1 MRLKSA
7 GQFRA
12 VYEARLSHGS
22 GPMMVYARPNDL
34 GYTRLGLSVSRRVG
48 GAVKRNRVKRLL
60 REAFRLQRRDLPGG
74 YDVVINVRPHEP
86 LEVAEYQRL
95 LAGAMRVL
103 DERWTSKRHS
113 AGDPKTSGGSASWPA
128 R

>member
-22 GPMMVYARPNDL
+22 GPLVIYARPNDL
-34 GYTRLGLSVSRRVG
+34 GHLRLGLSVSRRVG
-48 GAVKRNRVKRLL
+48 GAVVRNRIKRRL
-60 REAFRLQRRDLPGG
+60 REAFRLRRHDLPAG

-95 LAGAMRVL
+95 LNRAMRVL
-103 DERWTSKRHS
+103 DEEWTSKRHS
-113 AGDPKTSGGSASWPA
+113 ADEPTSEG
-128 R
+128 

>member
-22 GPMMVYARPNDL
+22 GPLMIYARPNDV
-34 GYTRLGLSVSRRVG
+34 GHVRRGLSVSRRVG
-48 GAVKRNRVKRLL
+48 GAVVRNRIKRRL
-60 REAFRLQRRDLPGG
+60 REAFRLRRRDLPAG

-95 LAGAMRVL
+95 LARAMQVL
-103 DERWTSKRHS
+103 DERWTSKRHG
-113 AGDPKTSGGSASWPA
+113 AGEPTSEG
-128 R
+128 